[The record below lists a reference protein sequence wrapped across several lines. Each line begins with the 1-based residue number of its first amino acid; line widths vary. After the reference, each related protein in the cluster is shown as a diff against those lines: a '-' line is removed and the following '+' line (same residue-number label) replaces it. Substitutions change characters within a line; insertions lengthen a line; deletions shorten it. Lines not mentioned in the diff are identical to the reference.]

1 MVGLSV
7 GGKIMLID
15 TRRDWERAKAA
26 RPFSLPEEEALL
38 RAPSFRMKKD
48 ANGILFLSVDTRFK
62 TYTFRYNPNG
72 QEYPDELLED
82 WFRPG
87 RWRKPTKRQL
97 ETLARRARHPMKG
110 RKSVFECVRWNDTY
124 PLALKRAKSL

>member
-1 MVGLSV
+1 
-7 GGKIMLID
+7 MLID
-15 TRRDWERAKAA
+15 TRRDWERAKSA
-26 RPFSLPEEEALL
+26 RPFRLPEEEALA
-38 RAPSFRMKKD
+38 RAPRFRMTKD
-48 ANGILFLSVDTRFK
+48 ANGILFLQVETRYK
-62 TYTFRYNPNG
+62 TFMFRYRPSG
-72 QEYPDELLED
+72 QDYPEELLED

-124 PLALKRAKSL
+124 PLALRRAKSL